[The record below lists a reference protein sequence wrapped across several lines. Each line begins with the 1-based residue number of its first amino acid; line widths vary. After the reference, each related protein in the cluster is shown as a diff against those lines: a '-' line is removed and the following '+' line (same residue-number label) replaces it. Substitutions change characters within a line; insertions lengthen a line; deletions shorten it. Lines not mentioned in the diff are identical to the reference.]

1 MHPVQFRK
9 LAVVNLVLVGI
20 GACFGGVARYGVS
33 KLFSSSSFPWGTI
46 CINLSG
52 SLLLGI
58 VAAVWAKDHP
68 TRFLLGVGFLGG
80 LTTFSTFS
88 LEVLEQL
95 RSNQPGTAL
104 INVLIQVIGG
114 VLVCAL
120 GFYLGSRIRGGG

>member
-1 MHPVQFRK
+1 MNP
-9 LAVVNLVLVGI
+9 VLVGI
-20 GACFGGVARYGVS
+20 GACFGGVARYSVA
-33 KLFSSSSFPWGTI
+33 KLLTSSSFPWATI

-80 LTTFSTFS
+80 FTTFSTFS

-95 RSNQPGTAL
+95 RSNQPGAAL
-104 INVLIQVIGG
+104 LNVAIQVVGG
-114 VLVCAL
+114 VFVCAL

>member
-1 MHPVQFRK
+1 
-9 LAVVNLVLVGI
+9 VNPVLVGI
-20 GACFGGVARYGVS
+20 GACFGGVARYGVA
-33 KLFSSSSFPWGTI
+33 KLLPSSYFPWATI

-52 SLLLGI
+52 SLFLGI

-80 LTTFSTFS
+80 FTTFSTFS

-95 RSNQPGTAL
+95 RSNQPGAAL
-104 INVLIQVIGG
+104 LNVLIQVVGG
-114 VLVCAL
+114 VFVCAL